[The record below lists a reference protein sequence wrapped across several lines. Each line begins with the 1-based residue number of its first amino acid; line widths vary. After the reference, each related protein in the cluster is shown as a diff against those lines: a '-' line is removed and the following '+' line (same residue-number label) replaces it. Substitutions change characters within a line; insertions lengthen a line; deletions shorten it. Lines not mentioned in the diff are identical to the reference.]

1 MNENEKMKQFYK
13 YNMNLERH
21 QTFDKNNGL
30 AKLKLIYEF
39 CIINVIG
46 GIPIEYKFFKLKQT
60 CFTLSK
66 FRLLKRMS

>member
-1 MNENEKMKQFYK
+1 MNENENIKHGAVLQIQYVFRK
-13 YNMNLERH
+13 
-21 QTFDKNNGL
+21 TSDSDCL

-39 CIINVIG
+39 YIINVIG